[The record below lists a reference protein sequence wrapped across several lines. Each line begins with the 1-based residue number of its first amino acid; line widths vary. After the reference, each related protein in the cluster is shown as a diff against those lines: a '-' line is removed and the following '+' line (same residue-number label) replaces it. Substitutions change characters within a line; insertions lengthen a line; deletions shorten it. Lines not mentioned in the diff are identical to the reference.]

1 MKQAFL
7 FILLLFSSTLLLAQ
21 QSPRTILRGQVI
33 DENGALEGVTI
44 YNITTNKGAV
54 SDGKGYY
61 SIYARAQDTL
71 AFSSV
76 NMKAARL
83 VLQEND
89 FKINTYI
96 VKLQI
101 SVNELDE
108 VEIRPNAL
116 TGDLIKDEKNLKVT
130 MLKSDFEVGSI
141 VDLKFFDDELS
152 SPKNRTMLPD
162 GSIENGMDFVRIGN
176 MISKIFKKDH
186 KGDEKEFK
194 TDAVFN
200 EAVKEKFTYHFF
212 TNTLALDPDEIG
224 LFLAYCEND
233 SQVKKLLAPNK
244 EIELIDYLINKSK
257 TFKSLPKE

>member
-7 FILLLFSSTLLLAQ
+7 FILLLFSATVILAQ

-33 DENGALEGVTI
+33 DDNGALEGVTI

-54 SDGKGYY
+54 TDERGYF
-61 SIYARAQDTL
+61 SLYARAQDTL

-89 FKINTYI
+89 FKINTFM
-96 VKLQI
+96 VKLEI

-116 TGDLIKDEKNLKVT
+116 TGDLMKDERNLKVT
-130 MLKSDFEVGSI
+130 MLKSNIGINSAIETQFI
-141 VDLKFFDDELS
+141 DDELS

-162 GSIENGMDFVRIGN
+162 GSIENGMDFVKIGN
-176 MISKIFKKDH
+176 MISSIFKKDR
-186 KGDEKEFK
+186 GNDEKEFL

-212 TNTLALDPDEIG
+212 TNTLALNADEIG

-244 EIELIDYLINKSK
+244 EIELIDYLISQSK
-257 TFKSLPKE
+257 IFKSLPKE